1 MSTLTSTR
9 RSAWLLTVARVGFF
23 AALIALSAKVS
34 ITLPGSPVP
43 ITLQTL
49 AVLFTGLAIGPREG
63 AAAVLAYLAAIAS
76 GVPVD
81 TRGIGAA
88 ALVGPTA
95 GYLLGFVP
103 AAYLAGLAWRV
114 ADSPIWRKTLLAWA
128 ACAVA
133 TIVIYAF
140 GTFGLMPYSGS
151 LNAAILAGV
160 IPFIFVDF
168 GKALL
173 AVGLAHLGHESWLRW
188 FAPR

>member
-1 MSTLTSTR
+1 MSILTSTR

-34 ITLPGSPVP
+34 ITIPGSPVP

-76 GVPVD
+76 GLPID

-95 GYLLGFVP
+95 GYLLGFAP
-103 AAYLAGLAWRV
+103 AAYIAGLAWRV
-114 ADSPIWRKTLLAWA
+114 PDSPVWRKTLLAWA

-173 AVGLAHLGHESWLRW
+173 AVGLAHLGRESWLRW
-188 FAPR
+188 LAPR

>member
-76 GVPVD
+76 GLPVD

-103 AAYLAGLAWRV
+103 AAYIAGLAWRV

-128 ACAVA
+128 ACAIA
-133 TIVIYAF
+133 TVVIYAL
-140 GTFGLMPYSGS
+140 GTLGLMPYSGS

-173 AVGLAHLGHESWLRW
+173 AVGLAHLGRESWLRW